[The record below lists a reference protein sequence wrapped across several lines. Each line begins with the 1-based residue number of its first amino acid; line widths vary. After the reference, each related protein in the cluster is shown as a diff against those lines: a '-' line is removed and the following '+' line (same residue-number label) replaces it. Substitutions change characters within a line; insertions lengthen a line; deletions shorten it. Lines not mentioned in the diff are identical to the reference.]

1 MNRSESKYF
10 NTARRMDEALL
21 ALLEE
26 KDFAYI
32 TVREICARAGVN
44 RSTFYLHYENMSD
57 LLRETVEMI
66 DERFRASVA
75 DATDDK
81 TGGERLAGLPRE
93 ELFLLLCLAAAGVC
107 AVLAFRFAVPLQ
119 AQTPQTLPDTKE
131 LAAYTQVELNTADA
145 DALCTLPG
153 VGPHNAQAILDYRAQ
168 HGPFAQVED
177 AAQVPGI
184 TQAMVDSWAGQAYV
198 R

>member
-1 MNRSESKYF
+1 MKRESFYEASIPPKTPTDNPAAPAFPPQGNR
-10 NTARRMDEALL
+10 T
-21 ALLEE
+21 
-26 KDFAYI
+26 
-32 TVREICARAGVN
+32 
-44 RSTFYLHYENMSD
+44 
-57 LLRETVEMI
+57 
-66 DERFRASVA
+66 
-75 DATDDK
+75 
-81 TGGERLAGLPRE
+81 P
-93 ELFLLLCLAAAGVC
+93 
-107 AVLAFRFAVPLQ
+107 Q

>member
-1 MNRSESKYF
+1 MQNKKR
-10 NTARRMDEALL
+10 
-21 ALLEE
+21 
-26 KDFAYI
+26 
-32 TVREICARAGVN
+32 
-44 RSTFYLHYENMSD
+44 
-57 LLRETVEMI
+57 
-66 DERFRASVA
+66 
-75 DATDDK
+75 
-81 TGGERLAGLPRE
+81 RE

-153 VGPHNAQAILDYRAQ
+153 VGPHNAQQ

>member
-1 MNRSESKYF
+1 MQNKKR
-10 NTARRMDEALL
+10 
-21 ALLEE
+21 
-26 KDFAYI
+26 
-32 TVREICARAGVN
+32 
-44 RSTFYLHYENMSD
+44 
-57 LLRETVEMI
+57 
-66 DERFRASVA
+66 
-75 DATDDK
+75 
-81 TGGERLAGLPRE
+81 RE

-131 LAAYTQVELNTADA
+131 LAAYA

-168 HGPFAQVED
+168 YGPFAQVED

-184 TQAMVDSWAGQAYV
+184 TQAMVDSWAGPAYF

>member
-1 MNRSESKYF
+1 MQNKKR
-10 NTARRMDEALL
+10 
-21 ALLEE
+21 
-26 KDFAYI
+26 
-32 TVREICARAGVN
+32 
-44 RSTFYLHYENMSD
+44 
-57 LLRETVEMI
+57 
-66 DERFRASVA
+66 
-75 DATDDK
+75 
-81 TGGERLAGLPRE
+81 RE

-168 HGPFAQVED
+168 YGPFAQVED

-184 TQAMVDSWAGQAYV
+184 TQAMVGKRMSARVYLKKGTARLLPWSKRKYGDLLL
-198 R
+198 

>member
-1 MNRSESKYF
+1 MSC
-10 NTARRMDEALL
+10 RRRGL
-21 ALLEE
+21 
-26 KDFAYI
+26 
-32 TVREICARAGVN
+32 CCAGVPVC
-44 RSTFYLHYENMSD
+44 S
-57 LLRETVEMI
+57 
-66 DERFRASVA
+66 
-75 DATDDK
+75 
-81 TGGERLAGLPRE
+81 
-93 ELFLLLCLAAAGVC
+93 AAAS
-107 AVLAFRFAVPLQ
+107 AN
-119 AQTPQTLPDTKE
+119 E

-168 HGPFAQVED
+168 YGPFAQVED

>member
-1 MNRSESKYF
+1 MP
-10 NTARRMDEALL
+10 
-21 ALLEE
+21 
-26 KDFAYI
+26 I
-32 TVREICARAGVN
+32 VVN
-44 RSTFYLHYENMSD
+44 LDVMMAKRKMSST
-57 LLRETVEMI
+57 
-66 DERFRASVA
+66 
-75 DATDDK
+75 
-81 TGGERLAGLPRE
+81 
-93 ELFLLLCLAAAGVC
+93 
-107 AVLAFRFAVPLQ
+107 
-119 AQTPQTLPDTKE
+119 E

-184 TQAMVDSWAGQAYV
+184 TQAVVDSWAGQAYV